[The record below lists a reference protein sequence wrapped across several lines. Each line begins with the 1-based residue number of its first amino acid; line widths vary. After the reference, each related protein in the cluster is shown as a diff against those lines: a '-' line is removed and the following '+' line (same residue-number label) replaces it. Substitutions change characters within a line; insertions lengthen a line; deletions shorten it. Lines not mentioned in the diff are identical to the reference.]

1 MQFYIEDDK
10 GEVQDGSGTNQRLL
24 DITRQ
29 IQNITEY
36 GGNES
41 GINVSNDGMFHT
53 RKNNAFGFSVKNI
66 EDYYI
71 DASIYV
77 SAARL
82 EPWGLVLAEAKSFG
96 LPIVCFDCPHGPKN
110 IVRDGMDGNL
120 IALNDCNE
128 MKEKILL
135 LMDDLELRRK
145 YGEAARKDF
154 ECRFSKRAIFNK
166 WTELLK

>member
-1 MQFYIEDDK
+1 MT
-10 GEVQDGSGTNQRLL
+10 V
-24 DITRQ
+24 
-29 IQNITEY
+29 
-36 GGNES
+36 
-41 GINVSNDGMFHT
+41 
-53 RKNNAFGFSVKNI
+53 